1 AVEHGCTMVQ
11 LFKPHFS
18 QETVDKAHAAG
29 LRCNVFYA
37 NDPEEAKRYFKMG
50 IDTVLTDDYQVI
62 SSATGVK

>member
-1 AVEHGCTMVQ
+1 
-11 LFKPHFS
+11 
-18 QETVDKAHAAG
+18 
-29 LRCNVFYA
+29 VFYA